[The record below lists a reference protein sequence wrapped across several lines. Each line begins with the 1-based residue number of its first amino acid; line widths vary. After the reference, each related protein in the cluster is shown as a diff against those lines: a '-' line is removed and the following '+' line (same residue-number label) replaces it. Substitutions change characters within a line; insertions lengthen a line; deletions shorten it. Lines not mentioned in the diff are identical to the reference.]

1 MLIYIGVL
9 SAVLSAIINL
19 LLGASLVNIFL
30 HVVSST
36 LLIVVVYLLVA
47 TLVKSYLPDLVS
59 DIPGKVISSTAT
71 HDFNATNKNEDKPK
85 ENVNGITDIA
95 DNLKTASFTNLEN
108 VELDEGELSKNFGI
122 KGKSIEKAAGAVR
135 SSLNN
140 RETR

>member
-30 HVVSST
+30 HVITST
-36 LLIVVVYLLVA
+36 VFIIVVYLVVDSI
-47 TLVKSYLPDLVS
+47 VKSYLPDLLGNELNNLVS
-59 DIPGKVISSTAT
+59 GNA
-71 HDFNATNKNEDKPK
+71 ATNFSVDSKNEDKPK
-85 ENVNGITDIA
+85 ENVIDIA
-95 DNLKTASFTNLEN
+95 DNLKTASFTNLGN
-108 VELDEGELSKNFGI
+108 VELDEGELSKNFGV
-122 KGKSIEKAAGAVR
+122 KKKSIESAAGAVR